1 MDSANIM
8 RKAKT
13 QSVAKPAMPQ
23 YKFYFLDRN
32 DVVITVRDFVGAD
45 DVAALAEAEK
55 LRRSHTIEIC
65 CGDRRAG
72 RLEKIYAARR
82 GPISAVPR

>member
-1 MDSANIM
+1 M

-13 QSVAKPAMPQ
+13 LSLAKHAMPQ
-23 YKFYFLDRN
+23 YKFYLLDRN
-32 DVVITVRDFVGAD
+32 DVVITVRDFAGSD

-72 RLEKIYAARR
+72 WLEKIYAPRRPKISVARPDR
-82 GPISAVPR
+82 Q